1 MLIEHAGK
9 RPTIDPTAWVAPDAT
24 VCGDVTIGPGVRI
37 LHGAR
42 VVGEAGGAIRIG
54 RDAIIMENAVIRA
67 SPKHPCTIGDHC
79 LIGPSAHVTGA
90 TLEDEVFVATGAAIF
105 HGAALGRGSEVR
117 VHATVH
123 LRTRL
128 APGATVPIGWVAVGD
143 PARILPPDRH
153 DEIWEVQKPLNFPEW
168 VYGFDRS
175 TPDLM
180 RRVTPPVGGA
190 WSACRRHSHRRL
202 RRWSLICER
211 CARDTVRQSIERR
224 AVSIRRDQRCC
235 ASAK

>member
-24 VCGDVTIGPGVRI
+24 LCGDVTIGPGVRI

-42 VVGEAGGAIRIG
+42 LVGEAGGAIRIG

-67 SPKHPCTIGDHC
+67 STKHPCTIGDHG
-79 LIGPSAHVTGA
+79 LIGPNAHVTGA

-105 HGAALGRGSEVR
+105 HGAVLGRGSEVR

-128 APGATVPIGWVAVGD
+128 EPGAMVPIGWVAVGD

-153 DEIWEVQKPLNFPEW
+153 DEIWEIQKPLNFPEW
-168 VYGFDRS
+168 VYGFDRD

-180 RRVTPPVGGA
+180 RRVTG
-190 WSACRRHSHRRL
+190 RL
-202 RRWSLICER
+202 SEAL
-211 CARDTVRQSIERR
+211 AAHAGD
-224 AVSIRRDQRCC
+224 AVIDR
-235 ASAK
+235 